1 MHTLIKYNSETEC
14 DIHVNF
20 DSNEHPNISKHLK
33 GRLKGAY
40 MSVRKGSLRTVKKVR
55 KHNKIIAKSNL
66 SIMPLESIFIIIVL

>member
-40 MSVRKGSLRTVKKVR
+40 MSVHKGRTVKKVR